1 MARLHR
7 GHRVTIG
14 PLMHSLLERLRR
26 RLRELGQPTHNASTD
41 EPALRPSHPHVGDAT
56 VRRTELE
63 PAGSRHASA
72 QDRNRMPPQP
82 PAPASTREKAAFF
95 SKRRQPGPRRQPG
108 TIWGT
113 KSFLEVSMGGTGDD
127 RADRAR
133 LTLFSTEPGGVAVE
147 GSVSDV
153 TSWPMRPPP
162 PTTNTVATG
171 TDSAA
176 QPWWTPEQ
184 ALTQAN
190 TLDLPVA
197 PLDGATP
204 LDGCPSLV
212 QHSELTRPVAETSSF
227 DLQAGAAQ
235 LQVAFW
241 RVD

>member
-1 MARLHR
+1 
-7 GHRVTIG
+7 
-14 PLMHSLLERLRR
+14 
-26 RLRELGQPTHNASTD
+26 
-41 EPALRPSHPHVGDAT
+41 
-56 VRRTELE
+56 
-63 PAGSRHASA
+63 
-72 QDRNRMPPQP
+72 
-82 PAPASTREKAAFF
+82 
-95 SKRRQPGPRRQPG
+95 
-108 TIWGT
+108 
-113 KSFLEVSMGGTGDD
+113 MGATGDD

-133 LTLFSTEPGGVAVE
+133 LTLFKTEPGGVAVE

-162 PTTNTVATG
+162 PTTNTGATG
-171 TDSAA
+171 TDSAV

-190 TLDLPVA
+190 ALDLPVA

-212 QHSELTRPVAETSSF
+212 QHSELTPPVAETSSF

>member
-26 RLRELGQPTHNASTD
+26 RLRELGQPTRSASTA
-41 EPALRPSHPHVGDAT
+41 EPALHPSHPEVGEAT

-72 QDRNRMPPQP
+72 QDKNRMPPQP
-82 PAPASTREKAAFF
+82 PPPASTREKAAVF
-95 SKRRQPGPRRQPG
+95 SKRRQPVPHRQPG

-113 KSFLEVSMGGTGDD
+113 TSFLEVGMGATGDD

-133 LTLFSTEPGGVAVE
+133 LTLFKTEPGGVAVE

-162 PTTNTVATG
+162 PTTNTGATG
-171 TDSAA
+171 TDSAV

-190 TLDLPVA
+190 ALDLPVA

-212 QHSELTRPVAETSSF
+212 QHSELTPPVAETSSF